1 MASAAHASRGI
12 AATRSTRAARAMRA
26 LVSRGRRGPS
36 RGPSSGSVDRTSRIP
51 AFLDQAWGVSV
62 DQKTLTETI
71 PQQLFAFSIIPYAG
85 FLYHLTKSKQA
96 PKLTLLGFYFLL
108 VFVFATIPAG
118 IYAKKVW
125 SSPSPPPIFLA
136 SPLSLCAARLPGH
149 QIHTLTATRIRA
161 CQVYQ
166 TTLANVD
173 YLHGSAEFMLTLT
186 NLFIV
191 VGLKMAIDD
200 ARKRKDAGVDV
211 D

>member
-1 MASAAHASRGI
+1 MGAVVLDRAHVHACVHGQRLGGAERRGRGRGRE
-12 AATRSTRAARAMRA
+12 TGRARRRA
-26 LVSRGRRGPS
+26 LAFTSSRLATNSQTSTATATTRR
-36 RGPSSGSVDRTSRIP
+36 VATA

-96 PKLTLLGFYFLL
+96 PKLTLFGFYFLL

-118 IYAKKVW
+118 IYAKKVY
-125 SSPSPPPIFLA
+125 
-136 SPLSLCAARLPGH
+136 H
-149 QIHTLTATRIRA
+149 
-161 CQVYQ
+161 

-191 VGLKMAIDD
+191 IGLKGAIDEAAEKRGVREED
-200 ARKRKDAGVDV
+200 GEGKRRSTKGSAR
-211 D
+211 